1 MSPGPAAVHSWM
13 MTTDPTL
20 LQHQH
25 HHHHQ
30 QQQQQHFQHLQ
41 QLQHLRHQS
50 IPDDPDRM
58 LGAAMSWEMLC
69 KTTLG
74 HVDPDPNP
82 DDPGFDLFLDMSSGR
97 SSEKCVSKLSSL
109 PSHYANQH
117 LVHHQLSDLAL
128 VTGCSKVEAA
138 RKEADNLV
146 DTDLLED
153 REHHIF
159 KVAFKK
165 SLSHQT

>member
-1 MSPGPAAVHSWM
+1 
-13 MTTDPTL
+13 
-20 LQHQH
+20 
-25 HHHHQ
+25 
-30 QQQQQHFQHLQ
+30 
-41 QLQHLRHQS
+41 
-50 IPDDPDRM
+50 
-58 LGAAMSWEMLC
+58 MSWEMLC

-153 REHHIF
+153 REHHIC